1 MAKLEKDVE
10 GPAGK
15 YAKSLGVWHTKF
27 KSANNR
33 GVPDRIFIGHTADGE
48 PIVFFIE
55 FKKPGKKKADTLQV
69 LVIDEMRE
77 AGAIVF
83 VTDDLAVAC
92 EIIDDMVT
100 FGSTSI
106 QNGGRG

>member
-15 YAKSLGVWHTKF
+15 YAKQRGAWHAKF

-33 GVPDRIFIGHTADGE
+33 GVPDRIFITPDGV
-48 PIVFFIE
+48 VFFIE
-55 FKKPGKKKADTLQV
+55 FKKPGKKKADALQG
-69 LVIDEMRE
+69 LVIDDMRKY
-77 AGAIVF
+77 GALIF
-83 VTDDLAVAC
+83 VTDDLQVAI
-92 EIIDDMVT
+92 EIIDDMVA

-106 QNGGRG
+106 QNGGRS